1 MESTIV
7 GNLDGETI
15 SELLAN
21 TKYRY
26 ALRKQFDDEVKK
38 IIDVE
43 MQKATM
49 EIMEEHRK
57 TMRKIVEDYK
67 STIRQVVE
75 EEKVEIWKKAET
87 IKKSMLKLRLSPPTS
102 Q

>member
-1 MESTIV
+1 MESIIV
-7 GNLDGETI
+7 GNSDGETI

-21 TKYRY
+21 IKYRY
-26 ALRKQFDDEVKK
+26 ALRKQLDDEVKK

-57 TMRKIVEDYK
+57 IMSKMVQDYK

-87 IKKSMLKLRLSPPTS
+87 IKKSMLQIGL
-102 Q
+102 

>member
-1 MESTIV
+1 MESIIV
-7 GNLDGETI
+7 GNSDGETI

-21 TKYRY
+21 IKYRY
-26 ALRKQFDDEVKK
+26 ALRKQLDDEVKK

-43 MQKATM
+43 IQKATL

-57 TMRKIVEDYK
+57 TVSKMVEDYK

-87 IKKSMLKLRLSPPTS
+87 LKKTTLQFGL
-102 Q
+102 

>member
-1 MESTIV
+1 MESIIV
-7 GNLDGETI
+7 GNSDGETI

-21 TKYRY
+21 IKYRY
-26 ALRKQFDDEVKK
+26 ALRKQLDDEVKK

-57 TMRKIVEDYK
+57 IMSKMVQDYK

-87 IKKSMLKLRLSPPTS
+87 LKKSMLQIGL
-102 Q
+102 